1 MKSAICLAAS
11 MAFALIF
18 SACGTVSKSNNK
30 SIPKCPTEKQWGRT
44 PIMKNDQKSVTVQGE
59 FSNDPK
65 KFQEAFLLLREGMT
79 KEKVMTLGFT
89 TESKEQH
96 SCDVIGW
103 IDASQLILGNSMTK
117 ENSMESAIKSK
128 KKYSAIRCRA
138 KDVRVRTDRQF
149 AYINNLDVCG
159 KGTDVILTIFFKKSD
174 NGQDLVVG
182 IDTNKRPI
190 KTQDRQSSFLRI
202 LGDIINPPKLNI
214 ETATKIKI
222 P

>member
-1 MKSAICLAAS
+1 MKSTIRLAVS
-11 MAFALIF
+11 MAFAMTF
-18 SACGTVSKSNNK
+18 SACSTASKSM
-30 SIPKCPTEKQWGRT
+30 PKCPTEKQWGRT
-44 PIMKNDQKSVTVQGE
+44 PIMKNDHKSVDVQGE

-65 KFQEAFLLLREGMT
+65 KFQEAFLRLEEGMT
-79 KEKVMTLGFT
+79 KEKVMSLGFT

-103 IDASQLILGNSMTK
+103 IDSSQLILGNSMVK
-117 ENSMESAIKSK
+117 ESSMESAMGNK

-159 KGTDVILTIFFKKSD
+159 KGTDVILTIFFKRSND
-174 NGQDLVVG
+174 GQDLVVG
-182 IDTNKRPI
+182 IDTNKRPV

>member
-1 MKSAICLAAS
+1 MKSSIRLAGFILS
-11 MAFALIF
+11 SAFI
-18 SACGTVSKSNNK
+18 SACASTNK
-30 SIPKCPTEKQWGRT
+30 SMPKCPTEKQWGRT
-44 PIMKNDQKSVTVQGE
+44 PIMKNDQKSVDVQGE
-59 FSNDPK
+59 FANDPK
-65 KFQEAFLLLREGMT
+65 KFLDAALKITEGMS
-79 KEKVMTLGFT
+79 KEKIMELGFT

-103 IDASQLILGNSMTK
+103 IDSSQIILGNSMITETSIDK
-117 ENSMESAIKSK
+117 AMENK

-149 AYINNLDVCG
+149 AYINNLDICG
-159 KGTDVILTIFFKKSD
+159 KGTDITLTIFFKKSED
-174 NGQDLVVG
+174 GNDLVVG
-182 IDTNKRPI
+182 MDMNKRPV

-214 ETATKIKI
+214 ETATKIAV

>member
-1 MKSAICLAAS
+1 MKSKIRLLSS
-11 MAFALIF
+11 MTLTLLF
-18 SACGTVSKSNNK
+18 SACSTASKSM
-30 SIPKCPTEKQWGRT
+30 PKCPTEKQWGRT
-44 PIMKNDQKSVTVQGE
+44 PIMKNDQKSIDVQGE

-65 KFQEAFLLLREGMT
+65 KFLTAAMQITEGMT
-79 KEKVMTLGFT
+79 KEKVMELGFT
-89 TESKEQH
+89 TESKDQH

-103 IDASQLILGNSMTK
+103 IDSSQIILGNSMITETSIEK
-117 ENSMESAIKSK
+117 AMENK

-159 KGTDVILTIFFKKSD
+159 KGTDITLTIFFKKTGNED
-174 NGQDLVVG
+174 DLVVG
-182 IDTNKRPI
+182 VDMNKRPV

-214 ETATKIKI
+214 ETATKIAV